1 MEKCNMSKNYSRRD
15 FNKMVAAGTALG
27 VFGGAK
33 AAIPAA
39 GPASLSSVAL
49 RWLPNEEAVLRVW
62 HEITQE
68 AIRGGRGET
77 LHPVIEKFQKLIDN
91 DPVVRMYMTQMIQ
104 QVPEKYTEY
113 HPKNIQEY
121 LQQLN
126 AVLTVA
132 PPYISRD
139 HGEAS
144 ALVGTPFSAILIW
157 TMGTPAGFAA
167 YRNTR
172 INAMF
177 KELLRVWTR
186 FLNSEASRYVINDSP
201 TGWMCKEALNQ
212 LHMEDYIYK
221 PGMPYWGFSSWN
233 DFFTREVKEGARP
246 IEGKKDTKAV
256 VAPCDS
262 TVYKIG
268 HNAQAQSEF
277 WIKAQPYS
285 LADMLNNEYV
295 DQFTGG
301 DVWQAFLSPFN
312 YHRWHSPVTGTIKKA
327 YVKEGLYFSQAT
339 SEGQDPTDQDHS
351 EGYIAHVQTRAII
364 FIEAD
369 DVAIGLVCVMPI
381 GMVEISSCV
390 IADKIQPGK
399 RVEKGDEL
407 GYFQFGGSTHCVIF
421 RPGVIKEFK
430 VTEGMS
436 VKFGQTIAV
445 ANK

>member
-1 MEKCNMSKNYSRRD
+1 MSKNLSRRE
-15 FNKMVAAGTALG
+15 FNKLVTAGAALGIVGNAGTAL
-27 VFGGAK
+27 
-33 AAIPAA
+33 PAA
-39 GPASLSSVAL
+39 EKSASLSSVSR
-49 RWLPNEEAVLRVW
+49 RWLPNDETVLKRW
-62 HEITQE
+62 DEIIRE
-68 AIRGGRGET
+68 AIGKKRGET
-77 LHPVIEKFQKLIDN
+77 LHPVIRKFQKLIDD

-104 QVPEKYTEY
+104 QIPAKYSEH
-113 HPKNIQEY
+113 HPKNLQEF
-121 LQQLN
+121 LLQLN

-132 PPYISRD
+132 PPYIPPGR
-139 HGEAS
+139 GEDS
-144 ALVGTPFSAILIW
+144 ALAGTPFSAILIW

-167 YRNTR
+167 YRNAR

-177 KELLRVWTR
+177 KELLGVWTR
-186 FLNSEASRYVINDSP
+186 FLNSEESRYVLNDSP
-201 TGWMCKEALNQ
+201 NGWMCEEARNQ

-221 PGMPYWGFSSWN
+221 SDMPYWGFSSWN
-233 DFFTREVKEGARP
+233 DFFTRQVKEGARP
-246 IEGKKDTKAV
+246 IEGRNDNNVV

-268 HNAQAQSEF
+268 RNAQAKSEF

-295 DQFTGG
+295 DQFVGG

-312 YHRWHSPVTGTIKKA
+312 YHRWHSPVTGTIRKA

-369 DVAIGLVCVMPI
+369 DAAIGLVCVMPI

-390 IADKIQPGK
+390 IADKIQPGN
-399 RVEKGDEL
+399 RVEKGEEL

-421 RPGVIKEFK
+421 RPGVIKEFRM
-430 VTEGMS
+430 TEGMS
-436 VKFGQTIAV
+436 IKFGQTIAI

>member
-1 MEKCNMSKNYSRRD
+1 MSKNYSRRD
-15 FNKMVAAGTALG
+15 FNKLVVVGTALG
-27 VFGGAK
+27 IFGAAK
-33 AAIPAA
+33 AAVPAA
-39 GPASLSSVAL
+39 EKSASSSVAL
-49 RWLPNEEAVLRVW
+49 RWLPTEEAVLRRW
-62 HEITQE
+62 HDVTRQ
-68 AIRGGRGET
+68 AIRDKVGEA
-77 LHPVIEKFQKLIDN
+77 LHPVIRKFQKLIDS

-104 QVPEKYTEY
+104 QVPEKYSEH
-113 HPKNIQEY
+113 HPKDIQEY

-132 PPYISRD
+132 PPYIASGP
-139 HGEAS
+139 GEES

-167 YRNTR
+167 YRNPR
-172 INAMF
+172 INEMF
-177 KELLRVWTR
+177 KELLKVWTS
-186 FLNSEASRYVINDSP
+186 FLNSKESRYVLNDSA
-201 TGWMCKEALNQ
+201 TGWMCKEAKKR

-221 PGMPYWGFSSWN
+221 PGEPYWGFSSWN

-246 IEGKKDTKAV
+246 IESKKDTKVV
-256 VAPCDS
+256 VAPSDS

-268 HNAQAQSEF
+268 RNVQVQSEF

-295 DQFTGG
+295 DQFVGG

-369 DVAIGLVCVMPI
+369 DTAIGLVCVMPI

-390 IADKIQPGK
+390 IADKIKPGA
-399 RVEKGDEL
+399 RVEKGEEL

-430 VTEGMS
+430 ITEGMP
-436 VKFGQTIAV
+436 VKFGQTIAI

>member
-1 MEKCNMSKNYSRRD
+1 MSKNISRRD
-15 FNKMVAAGTALG
+15 FNKLVAAGAAVGIL
-27 VFGGAK
+27 GGAK
-33 AAIPAA
+33 TAVSASEKS
-39 GPASLSSVAL
+39 ASLSAVAP
-49 RWLPNEEAVLRVW
+49 RWLPNDETVLERW
-62 HEITQE
+62 HEIIGE
-68 AIRGGRGET
+68 AIRKNRGKP
-77 LHPVIEKFQKLIDN
+77 LDPVIRKFRKLIDD

-104 QVPEKYTEY
+104 QIPARYRAH
-113 HPKNIQEY
+113 HPKN
-121 LQQLN
+121 LQAFLLQLN

-132 PPYISRD
+132 PPYISPG
-139 HGEAS
+139 HGEDS

-167 YRNTR
+167 YRNAR
-172 INAMF
+172 INEMF
-177 KELLRVWTR
+177 KELLGVWTR
-186 FLNSEASRYVINDSP
+186 FLNSAESRYVLNDSP
-201 TGWMCKEALNQ
+201 TGWMCRQAQNQ

-221 PGMPYWGFSSWN
+221 PEAPHWGFSSWN
-233 DFFTREVKEGARP
+233 DFFTRQVKKGARP
-246 IEGKKDTKAV
+246 IDGENDNRVV

-268 HNAQAQSEF
+268 RNAQAQSEF

-295 DQFTGG
+295 DQFVGG

-312 YHRWHSPVTGTIKKA
+312 YHRWHSPVTGTIRKA

-351 EGYIAHVQTRAII
+351 EGYLAHVQTRAII

-369 DVAIGLVCVMPI
+369 DAAIGLVCVMPI
-381 GMVEISSCV
+381 GMVEISSCI
-390 IADKIQPGK
+390 IADKIQPGN
-399 RVEKGDEL
+399 RIEKGEEL

-421 RPGVIKEFK
+421 RPGVIKEFRM
-430 VTEGMS
+430 TEGKS
-436 VKFGQTIAV
+436 VKFGQTIAI